1 MKTYVSRKSMSLPE
15 YITINGTNY
24 TTAKLSAEA
33 HAQVQNV
40 QVVDAEIARLQQQ
53 LAIAQ
58 TARNAYSN
66 ALVSAVKTGAP
77 EAPAPVKKVTKP
89 RKPKAKAE

>member
-1 MKTYVSRKSMSLPE
+1 MSLPE
-15 YITINGTNY
+15 YITLNGTNY

-33 HAQVQNV
+33 HVQVQNI

-58 TARNAYSN
+58 TARNAYSA
-66 ALVSAVKTGAP
+66 ALVTAVKGGASDV
-77 EAPAPVKKVTKP
+77 PVAAKKVRKP
-89 RKPKAKAE
+89 RKPKTE

>member
-1 MKTYVSRKSMSLPE
+1 MSLPE
-15 YITINGTNY
+15 YITLNGTNY
-24 TTAKLSAEA
+24 ATAKLSAEA
-33 HAQVQNV
+33 HAQVQNI
-40 QVVDAEIARLQQQ
+40 QVVDVEIARLQQR

-66 ALVSAVKTGAP
+66 ALVTAVKGSASEVRAP
-77 EAPAPVKKVTKP
+77 EKKPRSP

>member
-1 MKTYVSRKSMSLPE
+1 MSLPE
-15 YITINGTNY
+15 YITLNGTNY

-33 HAQVQNV
+33 QVQVQNI
-40 QVVDAEIARLQQQ
+40 QVVDAEIGRLQQQ

-58 TARNAYSN
+58 TARNAYSA
-66 ALVSAVKTGAP
+66 ALVTAVKGGAS
-77 EAPAPVKKVTKP
+77 ETKASTKKSRQP

>member
-1 MKTYVSRKSMSLPE
+1 MSLPE
-15 YITINGTNY
+15 YITLNGTNY

-33 HAQVQNV
+33 HVQVQNI
-40 QVVDAEIARLQQQ
+40 QVVDAEIARLQP
-53 LAIAQ
+53 Q

-66 ALVSAVKTGAP
+66 ALVTAVKGGSSEVRAP
-77 EAPAPVKKVTKP
+77 EKKPRSP